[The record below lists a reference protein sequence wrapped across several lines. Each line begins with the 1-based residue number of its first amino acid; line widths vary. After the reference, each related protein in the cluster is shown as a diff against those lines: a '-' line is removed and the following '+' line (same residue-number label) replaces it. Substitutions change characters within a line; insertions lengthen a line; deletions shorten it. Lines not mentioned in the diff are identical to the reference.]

1 MPDRLNI
8 SLSNI
13 VSNTSKISS
22 SNYETAIYMDKIL
35 LYRVGDIT
43 DTKERDITLNE
54 YLQSI
59 NVNLSD
65 ELMITKKENLDGKQ
79 LIIKVSYIVD
89 NEVKTLEMKFLIK
102 KVFSNN
108 RLFY

>member
-1 MPDRLNI
+1 MHIENG
-8 SLSNI
+8 
-13 VSNTSKISS
+13 
-22 SNYETAIYMDKIL
+22 Y
-35 LYRVGDIT
+35 
-43 DTKERDITLNE
+43 KEFLK

-79 LIIKVSYIVD
+79 LIIKVSYRVD
-89 NEVKTLEMKFLIK
+89 NEVKTLEMKFLFK